1 MSYEDNDG
9 KTQVYNPQA
18 YGSNDRTQTFSASD
32 ETQQATVADA
42 PALHEL
48 FPEHEDA
55 DATVVA
61 PGAQA
66 ARIRTA
72 HAQHSPYA
80 SQATQNYA
88 TQNPYGA
95 TQNFASQNPYGVQAT
110 QNISSQ
116 SPYGQGGDGNDSGD
130 GKKDKGMFSDISF
143 AQVTATALAAVTSTL
158 LSSQIGIAGSIIG
171 VGLGAAASAVAT
183 SIYKNILSRSAD
195 KLKSLKDSGEE
206 QIEGVMDSSELGS
219 YEIGP
224 DGQRIAS
231 DSMLAAADSQRKRQK
246 RIAIAVTSIAA
257 VAAVAIG
264 AAVINVSTA
273 GNGLGTKTTFAAPAQ
288 QSESADDT
296 KADDQKTDDK
306 KTDTTNTLENRN
318 LPGRSHA
325 SGSYME
331 TDFFR
336 DLSSSA
342 ICTENSVRKCR
353 RSDQNRD

>member
-257 VAAVAIG
+257 VAASRCICARRI
-264 AAVINVSTA
+264 AAVRQ
-273 GNGLGTKTTFAAPAQ
+273 FP
-288 QSESADDT
+288 
-296 KADDQKTDDK
+296 
-306 KTDTTNTLENRN
+306 
-318 LPGRSHA
+318 
-325 SGSYME
+325 
-331 TDFFR
+331 DFFQIGR
-336 DLSSSA
+336 ADGNRPVIPGILADGMGSHRKRSVQSGYRNFITVSCLLIA
-342 ICTENSVRKCR
+342 VFICINHACFHRNQSG
-353 RSDQNRD
+353 